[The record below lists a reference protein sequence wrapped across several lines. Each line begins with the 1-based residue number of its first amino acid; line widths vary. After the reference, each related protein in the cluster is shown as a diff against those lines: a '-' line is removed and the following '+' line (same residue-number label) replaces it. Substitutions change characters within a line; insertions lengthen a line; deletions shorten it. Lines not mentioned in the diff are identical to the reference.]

1 MFHGKLANLV
11 QLLLGENFTD
21 WVVWGI
27 YHDDLGLVGNG
38 IIQSFPVNLPILA
51 RDNLVVKFLG
61 ILDFN
66 ILDLGSCHFNI
77 GMYWS
82 KWFKH
87 NDFIPGVKKP
97 KKMAN
102 IPSFAPW

>member
-77 GMYWS
+77 G
-82 KWFKH
+82 
-87 NDFIPGVKKP
+87 DVLVK
-97 KKMAN
+97 MVQTQ
-102 IPSFAPW
+102 